1 MILESHNKLQITEN
15 TIWISGI
22 ISAQI
27 KPLHMHLKELCK
39 SNGNLFVITAQYG
52 IVKNHTDDA
61 QKYNELAKRYLFPVT
76 SCLLLSQSAFNNN
89 AKYSINSSCLA
100 IKFSLLCFVVSI
112 SLIICH
118 ICTSLLY
125 CLLHSL
131 APKAFN
137 LTFSSVKILN
147 VSAYE
152 ALCSFLAI
160 FRILF
165 LHFFLSSVIYCS
177 FDFLC
182 YCSYILLLRY
192 YNIKGAI
199 SNFEYRLNTSLQN
212 VTLMIHINL

>member
-1 MILESHNKLQITEN
+1 MFASAPMILESHNKLQITEN

-22 ISAQI
+22 ISTQI

-152 ALCSFLAI
+152 ALCS
-160 FRILF
+160 
-165 LHFFLSSVIYCS
+165 
-177 FDFLC
+177 
-182 YCSYILLLRY
+182 YILLLRY

>member
-1 MILESHNKLQITEN
+1 MY
-15 TIWISGI
+15 
-22 ISAQI
+22 
-27 KPLHMHLKELCK
+27 LKELCK

-165 LHFFLSSVIYCS
+165 LHFFSHQLYIVVLIFFVIVVIYYYYDIIIS
-177 FDFLC
+177 KGQFP
-182 YCSYILLLRY
+182 IL
-192 YNIKGAI
+192 NIA
-199 SNFEYRLNTSLQN
+199 
-212 VTLMIHINL
+212 